1 MKRIFSAG
9 TLLFAVAAFA
19 AKPAAD
25 PELMIVDGVPVRVS
39 EFEYL
44 YNKNNTQQLEHK
56 TIDEYVDMF
65 VDYKLKVADAR
76 HAGIDTTAS
85 FLNEYRQFENDLAK
99 PFMRD
104 EAVVDDLLKESYSH
118 LEKDV
123 TVSHIMLP
131 MRPGNDIRLDSLR
144 SEIMAGN
151 TTFEEAAAAFSV
163 DRGSNSR
170 GGLMGSVVP
179 GRYPWA
185 FEKASYDTPKGG
197 VTEVVNS
204 GVGYHII
211 RVEDIRPSDGEV
223 EASHI
228 LLLTRGLKPEAAEAQ
243 KERIDSL
250 YKVVIAEGADF
261 ADVARRFSQD
271 PGSAR
276 NGGSLGWFGRGM
288 MVQPFDSVAFALAD
302 GEISKPL
309 ATSFGYHIIYRTA
322 HRKGKDFEEF
332 KKSELKRMESDERAN
347 APERAFI
354 DRVAPLYGASVS
366 EDALRQA
373 NEIIDRA
380 GKLDLDVLAEIEAL
394 NVPVVRCSGNTLS
407 FAEILGGSAPAGVM
421 ATDMGR
427 AYVADAV
434 DAAFRSQVH
443 DAARKSLYVE
453 NADYRNLINEYRD
466 GILLYEISNRNVW
479 ERAASDK
486 VGLENHFLRNRD
498 KYTWKEPHF
507 KSYVLC
513 ATDDA
518 TLDRAMAFANTLSTI
533 DPEAFVEQMRKEFGS
548 SVRVER
554 VIAAKGE
561 NAITDYLGYG
571 AEAPKADPH
580 SKWKSYGS
588 FAGRVIDAPEVA
600 ADVRGAAV
608 TGYQGELESR
618 WVKHLRN
625 VYPVEVN
632 KKVLGDLKKKYN
644 DR

>member
-1 MKRIFSAG
+1 M
-9 TLLFAVAAFA
+9 
-19 AKPAAD
+19 
-25 PELMIVDGVPVRVS
+25 
-39 EFEYL
+39 
-44 YNKNNTQQLEHK
+44 
-56 TIDEYVDMF
+56 
-65 VDYKLKVADAR
+65 
-76 HAGIDTTAS
+76 
-85 FLNEYRQFENDLAK
+85 
-99 PFMRD
+99 
-104 EAVVDDLLKESYSH
+104 
-118 LEKDV
+118 
-123 TVSHIMLP
+123 SHIMLP

-144 SEIMAGN
+144 SEIIAGN
-151 TTFEEAAAAFSV
+151 TTFEDAAAAFSV

>member
-19 AKPAAD
+19 AIPAAD

-144 SEIMAGN
+144 SEIIAGN
-151 TTFEEAAAAFSV
+151 TTFEDAAAAFSV

>member
-144 SEIMAGN
+144 SEIIAGN
-151 TTFEEAAAAFSV
+151 TTFEDAAAAFSV

-644 DR
+644 DL

>member
-144 SEIMAGN
+144 SEIIAGN
-151 TTFEEAAAAFSV
+151 TTFEDAAAAFSV

-250 YKVVIAEGADF
+250 YKVVTAEGADF

>member
-9 TLLFAVAAFA
+9 ILLFAVAAFA

-394 NVPVVRCSGNTLS
+394 NVPVMRCSGNTLS

>member
-1 MKRIFSAG
+1 MVFS
-9 TLLFAVAAFA
+9 
-19 AKPAAD
+19 
-25 PELMIVDGVPVRVS
+25 
-39 EFEYL
+39 
-44 YNKNNTQQLEHK
+44 
-56 TIDEYVDMF
+56 
-65 VDYKLKVADAR
+65 
-76 HAGIDTTAS
+76 
-85 FLNEYRQFENDLAK
+85 
-99 PFMRD
+99 
-104 EAVVDDLLKESYSH
+104 
-118 LEKDV
+118 
-123 TVSHIMLP
+123 
-131 MRPGNDIRLDSLR
+131 
-144 SEIMAGN
+144 
-151 TTFEEAAAAFSV
+151 
-163 DRGSNSR
+163 
-170 GGLMGSVVP
+170 
-179 GRYPWA
+179 
-185 FEKASYDTPKGG
+185 
-197 VTEVVNS
+197 
-204 GVGYHII
+204 
-211 RVEDIRPSDGEV
+211 
-223 EASHI
+223 
-228 LLLTRGLKPEAAEAQ
+228 
-243 KERIDSL
+243 
-250 YKVVIAEGADF
+250 EGADF

>member
-144 SEIMAGN
+144 SEIIAGN
-151 TTFEEAAAAFSV
+151 TTFEDAAAAFSV

-518 TLDRAMAFANTLSTI
+518 NLDRAMAFANTLSTI

>member
-9 TLLFAVAAFA
+9 ILLFAVAAFA

-250 YKVVIAEGADF
+250 YKVVTAEGADF

>member
-9 TLLFAVAAFA
+9 ILLFAVAAFA
-19 AKPAAD
+19 AKHAAD

-250 YKVVIAEGADF
+250 YKVVTAEGADF

>member
-9 TLLFAVAAFA
+9 ILLFAVAAFA

-250 YKVVIAEGADF
+250 YKVVTAEGADF

-394 NVPVVRCSGNTLS
+394 NVPVMRCSGNTLS

>member
-9 TLLFAVAAFA
+9 ILLFAVAAFA

>member
-9 TLLFAVAAFA
+9 ILLFAVAAFA

-250 YKVVIAEGADF
+250 YKVVTAEGADF

-288 MVQPFDSVAFALAD
+288 TVQPFDSVAFALAD

>member
-39 EFEYL
+39 EFVYP
-44 YNKNNTQQLEHK
+44 YNKNNNQQLELK

-144 SEIMAGN
+144 SEIIAGN
-151 TTFEEAAAAFSV
+151 TTFEDAAAAFSV

>member
-250 YKVVIAEGADF
+250 YKVVTAEGADF

-394 NVPVVRCSGNTLS
+394 NVPVMRCSGNTLS

-434 DAAFRSQVH
+434 DAAFCSQVH

>member
-144 SEIMAGN
+144 SEIIAGN
-151 TTFEEAAAAFSV
+151 TTFEDAAAAFSV

-309 ATSFGYHIIYRTA
+309 ATSFGYHTIYRTA

>member
-144 SEIMAGN
+144 SEIIAGN
-151 TTFEEAAAAFSV
+151 TTFEDAAAAFSV

-588 FAGRVIDAPEVA
+588 FAGRVIDAPEGA

>member
-9 TLLFAVAAFA
+9 ILLFAVAAFA

-151 TTFEEAAAAFSV
+151 TTFEDAAAAFSV

-250 YKVVIAEGADF
+250 YKVVTAEGADF

-394 NVPVVRCSGNTLS
+394 NVPVMRCSGNTLS

>member
-144 SEIMAGN
+144 SEIIAGN
-151 TTFEEAAAAFSV
+151 TTFEDAAAAFSV

>member
-9 TLLFAVAAFA
+9 ILLFAVAAFA

-250 YKVVIAEGADF
+250 YKVVTAEGADF

-407 FAEILGGSAPAGVM
+407 FADDSIFKCSASSNSFTNFFLSESVIPPAILNAVSKSVSAV
-421 ATDMGR
+421 
-427 AYVADAV
+427 
-434 DAAFRSQVH
+434 S
-443 DAARKSLYVE
+443 
-453 NADYRNLINEYRD
+453 
-466 GILLYEISNRNVW
+466 ISSN
-479 ERAASDK
+479 
-486 VGLENHFLRNRD
+486 
-498 KYTWKEPHF
+498 
-507 KSYVLC
+507 
-513 ATDDA
+513 
-518 TLDRAMAFANTLSTI
+518 
-533 DPEAFVEQMRKEFGS
+533 S
-548 SVRVER
+548 S
-554 VIAAKGE
+554 
-561 NAITDYLGYG
+561 
-571 AEAPKADPH
+571 
-580 SKWKSYGS
+580 
-588 FAGRVIDAPEVA
+588 
-600 ADVRGAAV
+600 
-608 TGYQGELESR
+608 
-618 WVKHLRN
+618 
-625 VYPVEVN
+625 
-632 KKVLGDLKKKYN
+632 
-644 DR
+644 

>member
-9 TLLFAVAAFA
+9 ILLFAVAAFA

-250 YKVVIAEGADF
+250 YKVVTAEGADF

-600 ADVRGAAV
+600 ADVRGATV

>member
-9 TLLFAVAAFA
+9 ILLFAVAAFA

-104 EAVVDDLLKESYSH
+104 EAVVEDLLKESYSH

-151 TTFEEAAAAFSV
+151 TTFEDAAAAFSV

-250 YKVVIAEGADF
+250 YKVVTAEGADF

>member
-250 YKVVIAEGADF
+250 YKVVTAEGADF

-394 NVPVVRCSGNTLS
+394 NVPVMRCSGNTLS

>member
-85 FLNEYRQFENDLAK
+85 FLNEYSQFENDLAK

-144 SEIMAGN
+144 SEIIAGN
-151 TTFEEAAAAFSV
+151 TTFEDAAAAFSV

>member
-9 TLLFAVAAFA
+9 ILLFAVAAFA

-250 YKVVIAEGADF
+250 YKVVTAEGADF

-288 MVQPFDSVAFALAD
+288 TVQPFDSVAFTLAD

>member
-9 TLLFAVAAFA
+9 ILLFAVAAFA
-19 AKPAAD
+19 AKPADD
-25 PELMIVDGVPVRVS
+25 PELMIVDGVHFRVS

-56 TIDEYVDMF
+56 TIEEYVDMF

>member
-144 SEIMAGN
+144 SEIIAGN
-151 TTFEEAAAAFSV
+151 TTFEDAAAAFSV

-276 NGGSLGWFGRGM
+276 NGGSLGWFGRGL

>member
-44 YNKNNTQQLEHK
+44 YNKNNTQQHEQK

-144 SEIMAGN
+144 SEIIAGN
-151 TTFEEAAAAFSV
+151 TTFEDAAAAFSV

>member
-144 SEIMAGN
+144 SEIIAGN
-151 TTFEEAAAAFSV
+151 TTFEDAAAAFSV

-250 YKVVIAEGADF
+250 YKVVTAEGADF

-354 DRVAPLYGASVS
+354 DRVAPLDGASVS

>member
-144 SEIMAGN
+144 SEIIAGN
-151 TTFEEAAAAFSV
+151 TTFEDAAAAFSV

-250 YKVVIAEGADF
+250 YKVVTAEGADF

-434 DAAFRSQVH
+434 DAAFRSQGH

>member
-9 TLLFAVAAFA
+9 ILLFAVAAFA

-144 SEIMAGN
+144 SEIIAGN
-151 TTFEEAAAAFSV
+151 TTFEDAAAAFSV

>member
-144 SEIMAGN
+144 SEIIAGN
-151 TTFEEAAAAFSV
+151 TTFEDAAAAFSV

-250 YKVVIAEGADF
+250 YKVVTAEGADF

-580 SKWKSYGS
+580 SKWTSYGS

>member
-394 NVPVVRCSGNTLS
+394 NVPVMRCSGNTLS

>member
-1 MKRIFSAG
+1 
-9 TLLFAVAAFA
+9 
-19 AKPAAD
+19 
-25 PELMIVDGVPVRVS
+25 MIVDGVPVRVS

-250 YKVVIAEGADF
+250 YKVVTAEGADF

-394 NVPVVRCSGNTLS
+394 NVPVMRCSGNTLS

-518 TLDRAMAFANTLSTI
+518 TLDRAMAFANSLSTI